1 MHHLYTTPSFIIHSS
16 PYGESGKFL
25 LLFTK
30 DFGMIGATAQG
41 IRLIQS
47 KLRYHT
53 QDYSFS
59 NISIVRGKDMWRL
72 TGAEALNIS
81 IKARSLHIK
90 ILKLLKRLL
99 HGEEKNEKL
108 FKIVE
113 LLFTSEIDEKDF
125 DIVECVTV
133 LRILDSLG
141 YIRNTEKLESFLTD
155 NQINDE
161 ILVKAQASKSHIV
174 QIINSA
180 LKESQL

>member
-1 MHHLYTTPSFIIHSS
+1 MHHLYTTPSFIIYSS

-59 NISIVRGKDMWRL
+59 NISIVRGKDIWRI
-72 TGAEALNIS
+72 TGAEAHDS
-81 IKARSLHIK
+81 IKPSSLHIK

-108 FKIVE
+108 FDIVE
-113 LLFTSEIDEKDF
+113 LLYTFSIDEKDF
-125 DIVECVTV
+125 DIVEYLTV
-133 LRILDSLG
+133 LRILYTLG
-141 YIRNTEKLESFLTD
+141 YIRNTEKLEGFLVD
-155 NQINDE
+155 CQISDE
-161 ILVKAQASKSHIV
+161 ILEKVKSSKSHII